1 MTLPLRILIHA
12 IAGLAIG
19 ASLVALAAMT
29 AFVLAFTTS
38 SRVVVPAIIEVSTS
52 LEPDGTTALE
62 FLPNPGGAILVIV
75 VFAAIYTAVVVVT
88 GRRRARRA

>member
-38 SRVVVPAIIEVSTS
+38 SRVVVPAIIEVST
-52 LEPDGTTALE
+52 ALHG
-62 FLPNPGGAILVIV
+62 FDMS
-75 VFAAIYTAVVVVT
+75 
-88 GRRRARRA
+88 